1 MAKELATWI
10 TRKSSL
16 PPNHR
21 GGGALI
27 LPRPRLEQLCE
38 LFRFRE
44 DTLVQSSKFACLC
57 SQGTHICRQAILNL
71 GNPLFSYF
79 QNIAIEY
86 LNFKH
91 TQVYFRKFVPLKSVR
106 GPYILPY
113 MST

>member
-27 LPRPRLEQLCE
+27 LLRPRLEQLCE

-86 LNFKH
+86 LNTPK
-91 TQVYFRKFVPLKSVR
+91 
-106 GPYILPY
+106 
-113 MST
+113 